1 MTTQSHSSNN
11 TVILRESICTK
22 WSPPTQR
29 QKRRPDCRRSTPPSK
44 KNSVTSA
51 ARIEKL
57 CEFYISPG
65 FLSEKM
71 FVYLATGLRETEQQ
85 LEEDE
90 VIEIIRVT
98 FDVRITND

>member
-1 MTTQSHSSNN
+1 LYEVVAANA
-11 TVILRESICTK
+11 EAETK
-22 WSPPTQR
+22 TRLQAR
-29 QKRRPDCRRSTPPSK
+29 ARPPSK